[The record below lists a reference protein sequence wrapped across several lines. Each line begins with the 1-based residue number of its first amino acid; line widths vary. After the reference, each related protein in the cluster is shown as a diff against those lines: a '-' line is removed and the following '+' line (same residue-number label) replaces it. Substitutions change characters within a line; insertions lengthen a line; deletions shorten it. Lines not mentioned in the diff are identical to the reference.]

1 MKMNTIIKNI
11 KVPENPFILFS
22 PFLALYIIIT
32 IHFQTNQY
40 YGDEDFY
47 LYFAHNL
54 LHGFY
59 SPPPPKIVLHYGPG
73 YPLFLVPFVALN
85 IPHLFIKLMNPVFNY
100 LSIIFIFK
108 ALKYIV
114 PLRTSII
121 FSLFWAF
128 YYNSYNLL
136 YRMHSE
142 ILASFLVSLL
152 ILFIIRGFS
161 SKRTILTN
169 KYIYLS
175 GFIFGYIA
183 LTKVI
188 FGYVILVMFLG
199 SLLLWLTNR
208 KSSNYRRS
216 LIIVLL
222 ALVTLAPYLIYTYQL
237 TGRVFFMGTTGGS
250 NLYWMSS
257 LPDKEYG
264 DWYPEPKLKP
274 DTVVAQSKSN
284 REPVFFDLPGT
295 QDSITLYH
303 RKDFIEI
310 YKYSGLA
317 QDDAYKRIAINN
329 IKSHPVKF
337 IRNCICNCSR
347 ILFNFPFS
355 YRLQRPGYLLNFP
368 LNMIILIFG
377 LICIIPTIIN
387 WQRIIFSMRFM
398 LCFSLLY
405 LGGSVFGSAEIRM
418 FTIIVPMLLF
428 WIAYILDKS
437 VKFNLHFDI
446 KPDAEK

>member
-1 MKMNTIIKNI
+1 MKMITITKYIKI
-11 KVPENPFILFS
+11 PENPYLLFS
-22 PFLALYIIIT
+22 PFLLLYIFIT
-32 IHFQTNQY
+32 IRYQTNLY

-47 LYFAHNL
+47 MFFAQNL

-59 SPPPPKIVLHYGPG
+59 SPPPPNIVLHYGPG
-73 YPLFLVPFVALN
+73 YPLLIAPFIALN
-85 IPHLFIKLMNPVFNY
+85 IPHLVIKLMNPVFNY

-108 ALKYIV
+108 ALKHIT

-128 YYNSYNLL
+128 YYNSFNLL

-142 ILASFLVSLL
+142 ILTSFLVSLL
-152 ILFIIRGFS
+152 VLFIVRGFN
-161 SKRTILTN
+161 SKRTKVTN

-188 FGYVILVMFLG
+188 FGYVILAMLIG

-208 KSSNYRRS
+208 KSSNYRKG
-216 LIIVLL
+216 LVIVLL
-222 ALVTLAPYLIYTYQL
+222 ALATIAPYLIYTYQL
-237 TGRVFFMGTTGGS
+237 TGRVFFLGTTGGS
-250 NLYWMSS
+250 NLYWMST
-257 LPDKEYG
+257 LPEKEYG

-274 DTVVAQSKSN
+274 DTVISQNESN
-284 REPVFFDLPGT
+284 REPIFFDLPGT
-295 QDSITLYH
+295 QDSIILYH

-329 IKSHPVKF
+329 IKSHPLKF
-337 IRNCICNCSR
+337 IRNCLCNVSR
-347 ILFNFPFS
+347 ILINYPYS
-355 YRLQRPGYLLNFP
+355 YRLQRPGYMAKFP
-368 LNMIILIFG
+368 LNMIILVFIV
-377 LICIIPTIIN
+377 ICIIPTIIN
-387 WQRIIFSMRFM
+387 WRKIMFPLRFM

-418 FTIIVPMLLF
+418 FSIIVPMLLF
-428 WIAYILDKS
+428 WIAYILNKS
-437 VKFNLHFDI
+437 IRFNLHFDI